1 MLITGDLWC
10 LAKTSAP
17 LFKRPEFSQARH
29 SQSLAKVQ
37 TMEENSK
44 LPRVIK
50 LPDRLTD
57 GSAATFFIVVNPGL
71 ETQARNE
78 AVRHLAATRIDTV
91 NGGIQFDST
100 WGAVRVGQPML
111 RVASRVLVRID
122 QFGARDFQKLFR
134 KVSKLPWENWLK
146 PKVGLLVRAASHG
159 SRLRIKSGIEESV
172 VDAFK
177 KSFKAPPPRPTQELL
192 CLVRVEDDICTVS
205 LDISGEL
212 LHKRG
217 THNDVGAAPL
227 RETWA
232 ASIVDRVFEIA
243 SEDEALRKALDRG
256 WQWIEPMAGTAV
268 FLREALAMAK
278 ADSRAESPPSSD
290 RVFAADTCFKFER
303 DENLKSVAIG
313 ETLHA
318 AIFVDKISRAVIAD
332 RDEAQLERAKKALG
346 TATGKLKVVFEVR
359 DFGKAV
365 GRSAEKAG
373 HENSKK
379 EARLVIVN
387 PPWGQRLKGPDATDT
402 SEGQTRLMSKIE
414 QDWQPALVAI
424 VVPRIAGPEA
434 KVPKNWVEH
443 RGLDFRAGGLPVS
456 ARFFTV
462 PARVKVDIAGAVQ

>member
-1 MLITGDLWC
+1 
-10 LAKTSAP
+10 
-17 LFKRPEFSQARH
+17 
-29 SQSLAKVQ
+29 
-37 TMEENSK
+37 MEENSK

-50 LPDRLTD
+50 LPDPLTD
-57 GSAATFFIVVNPGL
+57 STVATFFLVVNPGL

-78 AVRHLAATRIDTV
+78 AVRYLNATRIDTV

-100 WGAVRVGQPML
+100 WGAVRLGQPKL
-111 RVASRVLVRID
+111 RIASRVLIRID

-134 KVSKLPWENWLK
+134 KVSNLPWEQWLK

-172 VDAFK
+172 VEAFK

-217 THNDVGAAPL
+217 THTDVGTAPL

-232 ASIVDRVFEIA
+232 ASIVERMFEIV
-243 SEDEALRKALDRG
+243 SEDEMMAAKLQKG

-268 FLREALAMAK
+268 FLREAISSEPKK
-278 ADSRAESPPSSD
+278 ADGDSAEEAELAK
-290 RVFAADTCFKFER
+290 RVFAVDTCFKFER
-303 DENLKSVAIG
+303 DENLKAVPV
-313 ETLHA
+313 TTA
-318 AIFVDKISRAVIAD
+318 AGPSKFMPKLSRAVIAD
-332 RDEAQLERAKKALG
+332 KDEAQLARAKKAL
-346 TATGKLKVVFEVR
+346 ATTPNKIPISFSVR
-359 DFGKAV
+359 GNPKTDAAQ
-365 GRSAEKAG
+365 AENAKG
-373 HENSKK
+373 

-387 PPWGQRLKGPDATDT
+387 PPWGLRLKGPDATDT
-402 SEGQTRLMSKIE
+402 TEGQTRLMSKIE
-414 QDWQPALVAI
+414 QDWKPTLIAI
-424 VVPRIAGPEA
+424 VVPRIAGPAA

-443 RGLDFRAGGLPVS
+443 RALDFRAGGLPVS

-462 PARVKVDIAGAVQ
+462 PSRVKVDKNDAVQ

>member
-1 MLITGDLWC
+1 
-10 LAKTSAP
+10 LAI
-17 LFKRPEFSQARH
+17 
-29 SQSLAKVQ
+29 KVRE
-37 TMEENSK
+37 MEENSK

-50 LPDRLTD
+50 LQDPLTD
-57 GSAATFFIVVNPGL
+57 ATPATFFLVVNPGL
-71 ETQARNE
+71 EAQARNE
-78 AVRHLAATRIDTV
+78 AIRYLSASRIDTV

-100 WGAVRVGQPML
+100 WGVVRLGQPKL

-134 KVSKLPWENWLK
+134 KVSNLPWENWLK

-217 THNDVGAAPL
+217 THTDVGTAPL

-232 ASIVDRVFEIA
+232 ASIVDRALEIA
-243 SEDEALRKALDRG
+243 GEDEKLQRAFDRG

-278 ADSRAESPPSSD
+278 EAETSPAETITDSREVSK
-290 RVFAADTCFKFER
+290 RVFAIDSCFKFER
-303 DENLKSVAIG
+303 DENLLPLQVSAPVTTSRLFEKISVA
-313 ETLHA
+313 L
-318 AIFVDKISRAVIAD
+318 IAD
-332 RDEAQLERAKKALG
+332 RDEAQLERAKKALAG
-346 TATGKLKVVFEVR
+346 ATGKLKVSYVIR
-359 DFGKAV
+359 GGGKAI
-365 GRSAEKAG
+365 GKAG
-373 HENSKK
+373 PKPEPESPPNPNG
-379 EARLVIVN
+379 EPRLVIVN

-402 SEGQTRLMSKIE
+402 TDGQTRLMAKIE
-414 QDWQPALVAI
+414 QDWKPTLVAI
-424 VVPRIAGPEA
+424 VVPRIAGPAA

-443 RGLDFRAGGLPVS
+443 RALDFRAGGLPVS

-462 PARVKVDIAGAVQ
+462 PSRVKIASEGAS